1 MRFRFAFARFDML
14 AQRCSIAGAA
24 DTIGRYGFKIAPGPA
39 TAIMLGLASP
49 ANAQAIPSTTETV
62 APPWN
67 ALRVFE
73 PTPLPNLTDQE
84 NREEVPPEDMPVK
97 SRQQPG
103 YEPAGI
109 RDGSWLFSPALI
121 SGAFFDSNVFSSN
134 TLKRSDI
141 AAVVEPTLDAHT
153 LWEQHGIDLKL
164 DEQST
169 VYSQNPGLDQT
180 NASLKG
186 NAWFDIAHDMA
197 VLTSFQVAHLNQA
210 VGTLNSPANAVQPTP
225 YDLLSGDLTL
235 RKEFNRLTTSVGV
248 RVDSYQY
255 GTTRAENGTIINQ
268 DGSDGQIY
276 TVHGRI
282 DYAFSPMLGWFSAV
296 EGNQRDLRGTPG
308 QPLNSDGYRALTG
321 VTVKLTNLISGEFG
335 VGYVQQ
341 RFVDPTIGT
350 IAGPSYS
357 AALTWSPT
365 RLLDIHYKAEQLVTE
380 VADTSST
387 GVLANAQQ
395 VGFDYELLRNVVI
408 SATGGYETDRFFGQP
423 RNDQVISTDARVKYL
438 IDRFASVGVYYQ
450 YIARDSNMSVFSY
463 DKNVVGINVTAQF

>member
-1 MRFRFAFARFDML
+1 MQKTFSGRLRCKRGTSVLIRRHQGVWRCRRQSWRGCCHHAMTTFEATIGLPHHRSTPARLAFCNKRRMMRFRFAFARFDML

-197 VLTSFQVAHLNQA
+197 VLTSF
-210 VGTLNSPANAVQPTP
+210 
-225 YDLLSGDLTL
+225 
-235 RKEFNRLTTSVGV
+235 
-248 RVDSYQY
+248 
-255 GTTRAENGTIINQ
+255 
-268 DGSDGQIY
+268 
-276 TVHGRI
+276 
-282 DYAFSPMLGWFSAV
+282 
-296 EGNQRDLRGTPG
+296 
-308 QPLNSDGYRALTG
+308 
-321 VTVKLTNLISGEFG
+321 
-335 VGYVQQ
+335 
-341 RFVDPTIGT
+341 
-350 IAGPSYS
+350 
-357 AALTWSPT
+357 
-365 RLLDIHYKAEQLVTE
+365 
-380 VADTSST
+380 
-387 GVLANAQQ
+387 
-395 VGFDYELLRNVVI
+395 
-408 SATGGYETDRFFGQP
+408 
-423 RNDQVISTDARVKYL
+423 
-438 IDRFASVGVYYQ
+438 
-450 YIARDSNMSVFSY
+450 
-463 DKNVVGINVTAQF
+463 